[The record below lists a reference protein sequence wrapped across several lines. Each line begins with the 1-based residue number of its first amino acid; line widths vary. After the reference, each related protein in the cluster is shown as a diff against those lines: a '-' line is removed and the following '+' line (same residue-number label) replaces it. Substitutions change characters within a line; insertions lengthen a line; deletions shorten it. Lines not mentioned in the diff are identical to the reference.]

1 MHEISLHILDLVEN
15 STGAGA
21 NKVTVT
27 LEEDSH
33 HDELRLCITDNGRG
47 MDAGLVAKVTD
58 PFVTSRTTRKVG
70 LGLPLMDMTTQLCGG
85 YLRIDSVVGQGTKVE
100 ASWKMSHLDRPP
112 LGNLVATVKAIL
124 VTNPELHFQ
133 YDHRVDDRSF
143 TLDSGEIRAAL
154 GDLPL
159 TQPDV
164 LDWLDQ
170 YLKENL
176 SILYGGKAK

>member
-21 NKVTVT
+21 SKVMVT

-33 HDELRLCITDNGRG
+33 RDELRLCIVDNGRG

-70 LGLPLMDMTTQLCGG
+70 LGLPLMDMTTRLCGG
-85 YLRIDSVVGQGTKVE
+85 TLRIESTPGSGTTVE
-100 ASWKMSHLDRPP
+100 SSWQLSHLDRPP
-112 LGNLVATVKAIL
+112 LGNIAATVKAIL
-124 VTNPELHFQ
+124 VMNPDILFQ
-133 YDHRVDDRSF
+133 YTHRVDDRSF
-143 TLDSGEIRAAL
+143 SLDSGEIRAAL

-164 LDWLDQ
+164 LDWIDQ

-176 SILYGGKAK
+176 SILYGGKAT